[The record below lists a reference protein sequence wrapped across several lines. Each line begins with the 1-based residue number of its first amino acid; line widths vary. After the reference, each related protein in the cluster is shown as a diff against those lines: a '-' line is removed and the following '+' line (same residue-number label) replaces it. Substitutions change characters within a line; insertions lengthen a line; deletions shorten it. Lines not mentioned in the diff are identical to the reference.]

1 MVSFAAAVFLLLAFD
16 TLSPLAFRELGV
28 SKAVFG
34 IAIGAIGLGGVLG
47 ALAVGRWGGGVN
59 PFLLI
64 GGGSAIIGGFVALMG
79 AGLLADLGAPAIVW
93 APVLFASGSPP
104 RAC

>member
-1 MVSFAAAVFLLLAFD
+1 MYIASRRALLIGMVSFAAAVFLLLAFD

-47 ALAVGRWGGGVN
+47 ALAVGRWGG
-59 PFLLI
+59 
-64 GGGSAIIGGFVALMG
+64 A
-79 AGLLADLGAPAIVW
+79 
-93 APVLFASGSPP
+93 
-104 RAC
+104 